1 MKLNKKF
8 LGIFLGL
15 SVVFS
20 VSFSVSASEKKEKE
34 GFNFKSFDIK
44 DGLNI
49 KSKKEEDF
57 EKEKNNNKGLKQG
70 FTIKEE
76 GFGKL
81 KKEAKEAKYEDPMKD
96 YLAIRYL
103 YENTG
108 MEATKYASFR
118 ELDELMENNNTSTKH
133 RVNLYIVMR
142 YVLKRAGLKEEEI
155 EKILSSVLSIEINKI
170 PEKITGGMFLYSTSF
185 ETLKKINEV
194 LKSVDVKNI
203 EISEEMFKEAKR
215 KIIEYYN
222 RYIEKI
228 IPDYTKWQDAFQGDD
243 RKVIELLNRGLY
255 EKLYRKAEDEMK
267 REKIKEI
274 IDKENLK
281 EGKEWQEAFTKG
293 KEALNEFVEKSKQ
306 KREQKAKELNEIRE
320 KIMNEKV
327 TLSEECREEIKKQYE
342 EEKYKGIVLD
352 KVYRENL
359 RANFIV
365 QENDLKSF
373 NIVKEAVENLNY
385 NDVKDLNKGLIFDTF

>member
-34 GFNFKSFDIK
+34 GFNFKNFDIK

-49 KSKKEEDF
+49 KSKDEDF
-57 EKEKNNNKGLKQG
+57 E
-70 FTIKEE
+70 
-76 GFGKL
+76 KL

-170 PEKITGGMFLYSTSF
+170 PEKITGGMFLYSTPF

-203 EISEEMFKEAKR
+203 EISEEMFEEAKR

-228 IPDYTKWQDAFQGDD
+228 MPDYTKWQDAFQGDD
-243 RKVIELLNRGLY
+243 RKVIEFLNRGLY

-267 REKIKEI
+267 REKIKGI

-281 EGKEWQEAFTKG
+281 EGEEWQEAFTKG
-293 KEALNEFVEKSKQ
+293 KEALNEFVKKSKQ

-327 TLSEECREEIKKQYE
+327 TLSKECRKKIREQYE
-342 EEKYKGIVLD
+342 KEKYKGSVLD
-352 KVYRENL
+352 KVYKENL